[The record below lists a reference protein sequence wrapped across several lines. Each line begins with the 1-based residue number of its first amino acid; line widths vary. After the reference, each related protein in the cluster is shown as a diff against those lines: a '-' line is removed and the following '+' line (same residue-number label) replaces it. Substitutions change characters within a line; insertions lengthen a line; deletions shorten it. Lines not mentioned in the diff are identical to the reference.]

1 VYGIAGRLILRPGVR
16 PLWPEFGHWTFV
28 DRRSEAGSPPLAT
41 FGMRRAAAGAS

>member
-1 VYGIAGRLILRPGVR
+1 MYGIAGRLIFRPGVR
-16 PLWPEFGHWTFV
+16 AGAELGHWTFV

>member
-1 VYGIAGRLILRPGVR
+1 
-16 PLWPEFGHWTFV
+16 V